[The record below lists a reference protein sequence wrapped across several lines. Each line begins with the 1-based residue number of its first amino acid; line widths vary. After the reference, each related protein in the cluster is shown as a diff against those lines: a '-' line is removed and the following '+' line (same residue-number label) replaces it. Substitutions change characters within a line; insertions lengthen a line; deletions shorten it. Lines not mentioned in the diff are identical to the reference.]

1 LQAKSLITEDIPPVK
16 TSMSGKDTLVFMRE
30 FAISHLPI
38 VNNTQFL
45 GLISEQDIIDMNTPD
60 SPIGDHSLSL
70 IKPVVFLEQ
79 HVYDIINIVAKL
91 KLSLIPVVDNEY
103 NYRGVITLKSIV
115 ENLSNLSSI
124 KEGGGIIVLEVGIRD
139 YVLSEIARI
148 VESEDAKILSVSVN
162 TDESRRKLKVTLKLN
177 KTNIQH
183 IISSFERFNYNVAS
197 TFLEDEQ
204 GESFKDRYD
213 ILMKYLDM

>member
-1 LQAKSLITEDIPPVK
+1 
-16 TSMSGKDTLVFMRE
+16 M
-30 FAISHLPI
+30 
-38 VNNTQFL
+38 
-45 GLISEQDIIDMNTPD
+45 
-60 SPIGDHSLSL
+60 
-70 IKPVVFLEQ
+70 
-79 HVYDIINIVAKL
+79 
-91 KLSLIPVVDNEY
+91 SLIPVVDNEY

-124 KEGGGIIVLEVGIRD
+124 KEVGGIIVLEVGIRD

-162 TDESRRKLKVTLKLN
+162 SDESRRKLKVTLKLD

-183 IISSFERFNYNVAS
+183 IISSFERFNYKIAS
-197 TFLEDEQ
+197 TFLEEEQ

>member
-1 LQAKSLITEDIPPVK
+1 MQAKSLITEDVPPVK
-16 TSMSGKDTLVFMRE
+16 TSMSGKDTLIFMRE
-30 FAISHLPI
+30 FGISHLPI

-60 SPIGDHSLSL
+60 APIGDHSLSL

-79 HVYDIINIVAKL
+79 HVYDVINIVAKL

-183 IISSFERFNYNVAS
+183 IISSFERFNYKIAS